1 MKALGWL
8 PVIAGAAFLVHRFA
22 PEMGKACEHVFDKMP
37 DEFPPK
43 WMYLNITA
51 IREQN
56 ERIIQLLEEQA
67 KARG

>member
-1 MKALGWL
+1 
-8 PVIAGAAFLVHRFA
+8 
-22 PEMGKACEHVFDKMP
+22 MP

-43 WMYLNITA
+43 WMYLSITA

-67 KARG
+67 KGRG